1 MANIPVVN
9 ADDRV
14 CVYYMIDRLEEALN
28 VYDFEDGELTGP
40 YLHHHINELKKELVY
55 NLGVNRRNEHG

>member
-14 CVYYMIDRLEEALN
+14 CVYYMIDRLEEALD

-40 YLHHHINELKKELVY
+40 YLHHHIKEYEYV
-55 NLGVNRRNEHG
+55 